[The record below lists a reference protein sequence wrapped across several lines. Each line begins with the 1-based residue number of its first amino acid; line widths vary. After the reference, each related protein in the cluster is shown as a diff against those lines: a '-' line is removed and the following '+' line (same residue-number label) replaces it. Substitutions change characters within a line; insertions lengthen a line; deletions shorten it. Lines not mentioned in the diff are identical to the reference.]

1 MTTLNRKGDP
11 DLVEMGARMSSVK
24 ALLFDVFGTVVDWR
38 TRITAE
44 FDQLAKIHDIQLES
58 SRLADEWRAQ
68 YQPSMEAIRN
78 GKRPFVRLD
87 VLHAENLDQVLGGN
101 DLTVFSEA
109 ERARLVKAWHRL
121 EGWPDVSDGL
131 QRLKKNFIIAPQSNG
146 NISLLVNMAKA
157 ANLPWDV
164 ILGAEIAQ
172 TYKPRPE
179 AYERACDTLGLTTAN
194 CMMVAAHNDDLL
206 AARNTGMKTAFI
218 LRDTEHGP
226 HQTKDLK
233 PESDWDICA
242 ENFLELADK
251 LGC

>member
-1 MTTLNRKGDP
+1 
-11 DLVEMGARMSSVK
+11 MSSVK

-38 TRITAE
+38 TCITAE
-44 FDQLAKIHDIQLES
+44 FDQLAQIYDIHLES

-78 GKRPFVRLD
+78 EKRPFVRLD
-87 VLHAENLDQVLGGN
+87 VLHAENLDYVLARN
-101 DLTVFSEA
+101 DLAVFSEA
-109 ERARLVKAWHRL
+109 EKARLVKAWHRL

-164 ILGAEIAQ
+164 ILGAEIVQ

-179 AYERACDTLGLTTAN
+179 AYERACDALGLTTAN

-206 AARNTGMKTAFI
+206 AARNTGMKTAFVK
-218 LRDTEHGP
+218 RPTEHGP
-226 HQTKDLK
+226 QQTTDLTA
-233 PESDWDICA
+233 ESDWDFGVDS
-242 ENFLELADK
+242 FLELAEQ

>member
-1 MTTLNRKGDP
+1 
-11 DLVEMGARMSSVK
+11 MSSVK

-38 TRITAE
+38 TCITGA
-44 FDQLAKIHDIQLES
+44 FDQIAKNHALDLEA

-68 YQPSMEAIRN
+68 YQPSMEVIRS

-87 VLHAENLDQVLGGN
+87 VLHRENLDHVLKN
-101 DLTVFSEA
+101 NKLTFFTPI
-109 ERARLVKAWHRL
+109 ERDHLVKAWHRL
-121 EGWPDVSDGL
+121 KGWPDASDGL
-131 QRLKKNFIIAPQSNG
+131 YRLKKKYIIAPQSNG

-164 ILGAEIAQ
+164 VLGAEIVQA
-172 TYKPRPE
+172 YKPRPE
-179 AYERACDTLGLTTAN
+179 AYKRACDALGLSTSD

-226 HQTKDLK
+226 RQTKDLK
-233 PESDWDICA
+233 SESDWDISVN
-242 ENFLELADK
+242 NFIELADK
-251 LGC
+251 LGV

>member
-1 MTTLNRKGDP
+1 
-11 DLVEMGARMSSVK
+11 MSSVK

-109 ERARLVKAWHRL
+109 ERTRLVKAWHRL

-131 QRLKKNFIIAPQSNG
+131 QRLKKNL
-146 NISLLVNMAKA
+146 SLRLY
-157 ANLPWDV
+157 
-164 ILGAEIAQ
+164 Q
-172 TYKPRPE
+172 TETSR
-179 AYERACDTLGLTTAN
+179 C
-194 CMMVAAHNDDLL
+194 
-206 AARNTGMKTAFI
+206 
-218 LRDTEHGP
+218 
-226 HQTKDLK
+226 
-233 PESDWDICA
+233 W
-242 ENFLELADK
+242 
-251 LGC
+251 

>member
-1 MTTLNRKGDP
+1 MT
-11 DLVEMGARMSSVK
+11 SVK

-38 TRITAE
+38 TCITAE
-44 FDQLAKIHDIQLES
+44 FDRLAQNYDIHLEA

-78 GKRPFVRLD
+78 GKRPFTRLD
-87 VLHAENLDQVLGGN
+87 VLHAENLDHVLDGN
-101 DLTVFSEA
+101 DLAVFSEA

-164 ILGAEIAQ
+164 ILGAEIVQ

-179 AYERACDTLGLTTAN
+179 AYERACDALGLATTN

-226 HQTKDLK
+226 HQTRDLK

-242 ENFLELADK
+242 KNFIELADK